1 MTERK
6 EPKLPWLPFLVGDAV
21 LLGAALV
28 IFWQSKRPM
37 GQWEILGFVVFTIAA
52 NVAGLMP
59 FLLRYRAASKLAEAD
74 RLRTAVLQIQNIEI
88 IGRQIANAT
97 ANWQNVQDASVKTVD
112 SARQIGEV
120 VASTAR
126 AFSDFIQRAN
136 DAEKNHLRLEV
147 EKLHR
152 AENDWLQILVRVL
165 DHVFALY
172 QAGARSGQASV
183 VQQLGNFQ
191 NACRDAARRV
201 GLVPFV
207 AIGGEPFDS
216 KLHQLADS
224 TESPTAESRVAE
236 TVATGFS
243 YQGQLVR
250 PVLVTLQ
257 KAEVHKHPDESD
269 LSMSAISRRHGSTHT
284 MEEPPPSEPP
294 PPSPEEE
301 MELLREADD
310 PIISPA
316 DVANPGA
323 GAGDQEPVD
332 PEQDQFR
339 R

>member
-6 EPKLPWLPFLVGDAV
+6 ESKLPSLPFLAGDAL

-28 IFWQSKRPM
+28 IFWQSNRPM
-37 GQWEILGFVVFTIAA
+37 GQWEILGFVVCTIAA
-52 NVAGLMP
+52 NLAGLMP
-59 FLLRYRAASKLAEAD
+59 FLLRYRASSKLAEAD
-74 RLRTAVLQIQNIEI
+74 RLRDAVLQIQNIEI
-88 IGRQIANAT
+88 IGRQISNAT

-112 SARQIGEV
+112 SAREIGEV

-126 AFSDFIQRAN
+126 AFSDSINRAN

-152 AENDWLQILVRVL
+152 AENDWLQILVRIL

-172 QAGARSGQASV
+172 QAGARSGQANV

-201 GLVPFV
+201 GLAPFV
-207 AIGGEPFDS
+207 ATAGEPFDS
-216 KLHQLADS
+216 KLHQLSDS

-236 TVATGFS
+236 TVATGFT

-250 PVLVTLQ
+250 TALVTLQ
-257 KAEVHKHPDESD
+257 KAEAHKHPDESD
-269 LSMSAISRRHGSTHT
+269 LSMSAINRRHGSSHAI
-284 MEEPPPSEPP
+284 EKAAPSEPP

-310 PIISPA
+310 PIIPPA
-316 DVANPGA
+316 DVTNPGA
-323 GAGDQEPVD
+323 ETGEEKPVD
-332 PEQDQFR
+332 PEEEQFR
-339 R
+339 L

>member
-6 EPKLPWLPFLVGDAV
+6 ELKLPWAPFLVGDAL
-21 LLGAALV
+21 LLGAAFL
-28 IFWQSKRPM
+28 IYWQSNRPM
-37 GQWEILGFVVFTIAA
+37 GQWEILAFVVCTIAA
-52 NVAGLMP
+52 NVTGLIP
-59 FLLRYRAASKLAEAD
+59 FLLRYRAAARLAEAD
-74 RLRTAVLQIQNIEI
+74 RLRAAVLQIQNIEI
-88 IGRQIANAT
+88 IGRQIAHAT

-147 EKLHR
+147 EKLRR

-172 QAGARSGQASV
+172 QAGARSGQPSV

-201 GLVPFV
+201 GLVPFL
-207 AIGGEPFDS
+207 AISGEPFDP

-224 TESPTAESRVAE
+224 NDSPTTESRVAD
-236 TVATGFS
+236 TIATGFS
-243 YQGQLVR
+243 YQGTLVR

-257 KAEVHKHPDESD
+257 KLEAHKQPDD
-269 LSMSAISRRHGSTHT
+269 AGLSMSMISRRHGSTHT
-284 MEEPPPSEPP
+284 VQDTPPSELPLLATDD
-294 PPSPEEE
+294 
-301 MELLREADD
+301 ELK
-310 PIISPA
+310 P
-316 DVANPGA
+316 VA
-323 GAGDQEPVD
+323 GANDVIVSPDGAARSAGEPGEQELAD
-332 PEQDQFR
+332 PEQEKSQP
-339 R
+339 

>member
-1 MTERK
+1 MPFRFTFPSPAAPESGTSLPSMTERK
-6 EPKLPWLPFLVGDAV
+6 ELKLPWPPFLVGDAL
-21 LLGAALV
+21 LLGAAFL
-28 IFWQSKRPM
+28 IFWQSNRPM
-37 GQWEILGFVVFTIAA
+37 GQWEILAFVACTIAA
-52 NVAGLMP
+52 NVTGLIP
-59 FLLRYRAASKLAEAD
+59 LVLRYRAAGKLAEAD
-74 RLRTAVLQIQNIEI
+74 RLRAAVLQIQNIEI

-147 EKLHR
+147 EKLRR

-172 QAGARSGQASV
+172 QAGARSGQPSV

-201 GLVPFV
+201 GLVPFL
-207 AIGGEPFDS
+207 AIGGEPFDP

-224 TESPTAESRVAE
+224 NDSPTVESRIAE
-236 TVATGFS
+236 TIATGFS

-250 PVLVTLQ
+250 PRQRLAQHALRAPLDVLKEPALRLLDADEIVDEQAQGLDSMASN
-257 KAEVHKHPDESD
+257 AEARNDACTEPSTC
-269 LSMSAISRRHGSTHT
+269 LISSGRS
-284 MEEPPPSEPP
+284 
-294 PPSPEEE
+294 
-301 MELLREADD
+301 LL
-310 PIISPA
+310 
-316 DVANPGA
+316 
-323 GAGDQEPVD
+323 
-332 PEQDQFR
+332 
-339 R
+339 